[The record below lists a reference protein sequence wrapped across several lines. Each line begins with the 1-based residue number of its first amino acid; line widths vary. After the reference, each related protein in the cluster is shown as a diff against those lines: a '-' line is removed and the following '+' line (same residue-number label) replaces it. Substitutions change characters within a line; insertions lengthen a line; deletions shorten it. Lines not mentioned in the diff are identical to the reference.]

1 MPGRFPYEW
10 RFKYP
15 HMIKQEAT
23 VWNRFIVEYPGYFE
37 SCDYDWRVGEG
48 MPILEEWTDN
58 IKRMAKMIT
67 QKRIDVLG
75 WTGDQPT
82 IVEVKNR
89 AELDT
94 LGQILGYFDLFTRV
108 FKNFP
113 APGMLIVCH
122 MIGPDDRFVM
132 EKHDIKIVTV

>member
-1 MPGRFPYEW
+1 MPGRFPYG
-10 RFKYP
+10 RRYKYP
-15 HMIKQEAT
+15 HMIEQESR
-23 VWNRFIVEYPGYFE
+23 VWNRFIDEYPGYFD
-37 SCDYDWRVGEG
+37 SCDYDWRVGDG
-48 MPILEEWTDN
+48 MPIEPEWNEN

-75 WTGDQPT
+75 WVGDQPT

-94 LGQILGYFDLFTRV
+94 LGQILGYFDLFIRV
-108 FKNFP
+108 FVNFP
-113 APGMLIVCH
+113 EPLMLIVCN